1 MELRKL
7 TRSETQQARLRAMG
21 IEQAEDLLSY
31 YPFRYEILQETPCTE
46 WGINDT
52 VTCEGVILRRA
63 SVIRLGKNRSMT
75 RFPVMDQSQE
85 FQVTLFNRP

>member
-52 VTCEGVILRRA
+52 VTCEGVKKD
-63 SVIRLGKNRSMT
+63 RLIIKSSENLLSKNGLSYTCSMDLAV
-75 RFPVMDQSQE
+75 F
-85 FQVTLFNRP
+85 